1 MARMAVASNPSK
13 SDAVREY
20 VAHHPD
26 ATAKEVATSLKQAGI
41 NISDS
46 LVSKVKARDSGRSG
60 RTKSRR
66 AASSTTGAAR
76 TTATGTSKAERIRQ
90 AAQGMD
96 QPVRPRDVIA
106 TLASEG
112 VRVSPAQVSGVLRS
126 MGMRRRGRG
135 RGRRPAMAG
144 SPRATTRSTFEKLS
158 LENLLAAKRLV
169 NQLGSVEA
177 AKQAVD
183 ALARLS

>member
-1 MARMAVASNPSK
+1 MARMAVASSASK

-60 RTKSRR
+60 RTKARR
-66 AASSTTGAAR
+66 AASSTNGAAR

-112 VRVSPAQVSGVLRS
+112 VSVSPAQVSGVLRS

-135 RGRRPAMAG
+135 RRPAMAG
-144 SPRATTRSTFEKLS
+144 SPRATTRSTSEKLS